1 MKSKTGFDLS
11 LGNIILYLYSFSTSS
26 KCQSRKKSAS
36 WATFFRWIRF
46 HLILLRGRNSANLL
60 TQFMCSWLFCGTKP
74 WSFQNLN
81 KSLQEN
87 TKHPKGGNTERQI
100 QKSEIGNTKWLC
112 ALMTRLLKR
121 QNVEGCWLSRL
132 RLLNFQLSKP
142 IYNFNFWFSFIKTN
156 TQFQFLIF
164 FYLNQYTIS
173 LFDFL

>member
-11 LGNIILYLYSFSTSS
+11 LGTMILYLYSFSTSS
-26 KCQSRKKSAS
+26 KCRGQKKFASR
-36 WATFFRWIRF
+36 ATFSVESGSIWFYFVEKTPRQP
-46 HLILLRGRNSANLL
+46 
-60 TQFMCSWLFCGTKP
+60 TCWLSLCVLG
-74 WSFQNLN
+74 SFVERSHDHFKTW

-100 QKSEIGNTKWLC
+100 RKSKIGNTKWLC

-142 IYNFNFWFSFIKTN
+142 IYNFNFWFSF
-156 TQFQFLIF
+156 F
-164 FYLNQYTIS
+164 
-173 LFDFL
+173 

>member
-11 LGNIILYLYSFSTSS
+11 LGTMILYLYSFSTSS

-36 WATFFRWIRF
+36 WAIFFRWIRF
-46 HLILLRGRNSANLL
+46 HLILLRGKNSPAANLL

-74 WSFQNLN
+74 WSFQNFN

-100 QKSEIGNTKWLC
+100 RKSKIGNTKWLC

-142 IYNFNFWFSFIKTN
+142 IYNFNFWFSFI
-156 TQFQFLIF
+156 
-164 FYLNQYTIS
+164 
-173 LFDFL
+173 